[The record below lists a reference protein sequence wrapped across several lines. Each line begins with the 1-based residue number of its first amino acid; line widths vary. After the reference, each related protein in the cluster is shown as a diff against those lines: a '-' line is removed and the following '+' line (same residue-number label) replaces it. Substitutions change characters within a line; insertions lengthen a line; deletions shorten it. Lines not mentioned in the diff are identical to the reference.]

1 MKDALAISWNIIDK
15 KIFTF
20 YFNSSRVWGIY
31 IILWGFKLFIGIGEP
46 CTCCKFGCCG
56 VIFCEW
62 SFSIFI
68 FLELLA
74 FKLLDGG

>member
-1 MKDALAISWNIIDK
+1 MICSEIYNNFD
-15 KIFTF
+15 F
-20 YFNSSRVWGIY
+20 YEDQ
-31 IILWGFKLFIGIGEP
+31 LKLQGMNIGIKWFMVEP
-46 CTCCKFGCCG
+46 YTCCKFGCCG

-74 FKLLDGG
+74 FKLLGGG